1 MDELYAG
8 LLPADK
14 VQRVDALTASESKSA
29 RLALRG
35 RRHQR
40 RTGTETGRRRN
51 CHGGGR
57 KRRSDRSGRR
67 RTDGRQSAPD
77 SQAVALSRRTMRIV
91 MQNIVFAI
99 GIKAAML
106 LLGAFGIA
114 DMWEAVF
121 ADVGVTVLAVLNS
134 LRAMRS
140 NNPTADTDKTVSA
153 VSANVRSHFCS
164 CRLGRQGRGRTALGT
179 SGIIKFLPRQFEN

>member
-1 MDELYAG
+1 MMPEVPSAVRPLLLSAKTAG
-8 LLPADK
+8 AEMCGANVGSIRRIPFYRYPPWDYSERIA
-14 VQRVDALTASESKSA
+14 RREFRTASTVTPTSA
-29 RLALRG
+29 KTAS
-35 RRHQR
+35 HM
-40 RTGTETGRRRN
+40 
-51 CHGGGR
+51 
-57 KRRSDRSGRR
+57 
-67 RTDGRQSAPD
+67 SAIPKAPN
-77 SQAVALSRRTMRIV
+77 SSMAAFIPMANTMFCMTMRIV

-140 NNPTADTDKTVSA
+140 
-153 VSANVRSHFCS
+153 
-164 CRLGRQGRGRTALGT
+164 
-179 SGIIKFLPRQFEN
+179 E